1 MEKLDHEAL
10 LNQRSITLRRV
21 STFKKLENLAFVV
34 ASDFHPTFTKNKLD
48 TENIIKYSR
57 DSVLPDEKILD

>member
-1 MEKLDHEAL
+1 M
-10 LNQRSITLRRV
+10 TLRRV

-48 TENIIKYSR
+48 TENILKYSR
-57 DSVLPDEKILD
+57 DSVLPDQQIGD